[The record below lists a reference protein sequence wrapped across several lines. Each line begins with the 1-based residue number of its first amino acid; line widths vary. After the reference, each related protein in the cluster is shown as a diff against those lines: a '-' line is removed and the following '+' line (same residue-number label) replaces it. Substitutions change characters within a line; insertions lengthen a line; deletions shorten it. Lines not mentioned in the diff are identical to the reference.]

1 MTNNSFQD
9 HYEDLQISSNA
20 DQETI
25 ERIYRLLAKRYHPDN
40 LSSGNIEKFDSIT
53 KAYKTLSDPEKRVAY
68 DAAHENDKRN
78 FFQTASRT
86 KSTDAHEN
94 DLHIRRYILSILYI
108 ERRKDPENAS
118 VGLWQL
124 EKLLGWPEKVLEF
137 HSWYLKEK
145 GLIER
150 TDTGGFAI
158 TFQGVDELEK
168 DGLILGKDRLLPES
182 TETDIEGK
190 SEKLEQI
197 GAVNTDTAAAL
208 KSLLRSPKKRSGPSQ
223 QNVSHKNY

>member
-1 MTNNSFQD
+1 MPNNSFHD
-9 HYEDLQISSNA
+9 HYEYLQISTNA

-25 ERIYRLLAKRYHPDN
+25 ERVYRLLAKRYHPDN
-40 LSSGNIEKFDSIT
+40 ISNGNTEKFTAIT
-53 KAYKTLSDPEKRVAY
+53 KAYKTLSHPEKRAAY
-68 DAAHENDKRN
+68 DAAYENHKRN
-78 FFQTASRT
+78 YFQTVSRA
-86 KSTDAHEN
+86 KSADGHEN

-145 GLIER
+145 GFIER

-168 DGLILGKDRLLPES
+168 DGFILGKDRLLPES
-182 TETDIEGK
+182 TEIDTEEK
-190 SEKLEQI
+190 SEKYEQI
-197 GAVNTDTAAAL
+197 GDMVMDTAVAL
-208 KSLLRSPKKRSGPSQ
+208 KKPLRSPNKKLESWQTNISSGSL
-223 QNVSHKNY
+223 

>member
-1 MTNNSFQD
+1 MKNNSFHD
-9 HYEDLQISSNA
+9 HYENLQISSNA

-40 LSSGNIEKFDSIT
+40 LSSGSTEKFDAIT
-53 KAYKTLSDPEKRVAY
+53 KAYKTLSDPEKRAAY
-68 DAAHENDKRN
+68 DAAYENDKRE
-78 FFQTASRT
+78 FFQTASRV
-86 KSTDAHEN
+86 KSTDGQKN
-94 DLHIRRYILSILYI
+94 DLHIRRYILSILCI

-124 EKLLGWPEKVLEF
+124 EKLLGWPEKLLEF

-158 TFQGVDELEK
+158 TYQGVDELEK
-168 DGLILGKDRLLPES
+168 DGFILGKDRLLPES
-182 TETDIEGK
+182 TETDFEAR
-190 SEKLEQI
+190 SESFEQI
-197 GAVNTDTAAAL
+197 GDVDKDTAEAL
-208 KSLLRSPKKRSGPSQ
+208 KRPLRSTNKKSGPPQPIIPSG
-223 QNVSHKNY
+223 SL

>member
-25 ERIYRLLAKRYHPDN
+25 ERVYRFLAKRYHPDN
-40 LSSGNIEKFDSIT
+40 LSSGSTEKFDAIT
-53 KAYKTLSDPEKRVAY
+53 KAYKTLSVPEKRAAY
-68 DAAHENDKRN
+68 DAAYENDKRD
-78 FFQTASRT
+78 FFQTASRA
-86 KSTDAHEN
+86 KSTDGHEN
-94 DLHIRRYILSILYI
+94 DLHIRRYILSILCI

-137 HSWYLKEK
+137 HSWYLKQK

-168 DGLILGKDRLLPES
+168 DGFILGKDRLLPES
-182 TETDIEGK
+182 TDTDLEEK

-197 GAVNTDTAAAL
+197 GDIDKDTAVAL
-208 KSLLRSPKKRSGPSQ
+208 KSQFRSPKKKSGLPQPNISTG
-223 QNVSHKNY
+223 YF